1 MIDFGNRT
9 RFVEERMN
17 ATEPS
22 TTIVRHER
30 EPMSGWIMAFMVM
43 VVLVGLG
50 FMSLM
55 DLSSQQAKTEREL
68 FQLQQEFNKA
78 KADSELN
85 VAATNRDDVYSQL
98 NSDTEVADGT
108 MISSKPGDTT
118 ADDLAAPFPVGPNN
132 AIEKIEGTA
141 SVSPS
146 AAQPVQPAAPAA
158 PAPSTKVNPPVPGAD
173 AATK

>member
-68 FQLQQEFNKA
+68 FQLQQEFNKT

-85 VAATNRDDVYSQL
+85 IAATNRDDVYSQL

-108 MISSKPGDTT
+108 MISTNAGDTT
-118 ADDLAAPFPVGPNN
+118 ADDLAAPFPVGTNN
-132 AIEKIEGTA
+132 AIEKIEGT
-141 SVSPS
+141 VP
-146 AAQPVQPAAPAA
+146 AAPLAAPAA
-158 PAPSTKVNPPVPGAD
+158 PAASSAKPNPPVPGAD
-173 AATK
+173 AAK

>member
-1 MIDFGNRT
+1 
-9 RFVEERMN
+9 MN

-68 FQLQQEFNKA
+68 FQLQQEFNKSR
-78 KADSELN
+78 ADAELN
-85 VAATNRDDVYSQL
+85 VIGTSRDQIYSQL
-98 NSDTEVADGT
+98 NSD
-108 MISSKPGDTT
+108 SSEIAGSSSSVKPGDE
-118 ADDLAAPFPVGPNN
+118 LAAPFPIGADK
-132 AIEKIEGTA
+132 AIEKLEGSA
-141 SVSPS
+141 S
-146 AAQPVQPAAPAA
+146 PVATGVPE
-158 PAPSTKVNPPVPGAD
+158 VNPTPIPGETPVPGAVQ
-173 AATK
+173 

>member
-68 FQLQQEFNKA
+68 FQLQQEFNKT

-85 VAATNRDDVYSQL
+85 IAATNRDDVYSQL
-98 NSDTEVADGT
+98 NTDTEVADGT
-108 MISSKPGDTT
+108 MISTNAGDT
-118 ADDLAAPFPVGPNN
+118 AVDDLAAPFPVGADN

-141 SVSPS
+141 P
-146 AAQPVQPAAPAA
+146 AAPLAAPAA
-158 PAPSTKVNPPVPGAD
+158 PAASSAKPNPPVPGAD